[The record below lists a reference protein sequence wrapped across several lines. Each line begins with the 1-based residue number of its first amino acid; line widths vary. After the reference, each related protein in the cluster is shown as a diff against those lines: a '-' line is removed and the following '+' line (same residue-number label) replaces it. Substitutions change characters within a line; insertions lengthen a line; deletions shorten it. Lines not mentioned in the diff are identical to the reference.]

1 MTATEETQGPN
12 LAENDSSERRR
23 EEQEE
28 GTVQGEVEEEEE
40 EEEVTIQEV
49 KPEPIDEDPLVLL
62 SEGRPQEGPPRVP
75 LFREESQT
83 PAPGEGVERG
93 QEGQFREGE
102 FDEELDEDVKPDLKV
117 NCEFPPLNEKPPA
130 FLTYETA
137 CKGRQ

>member
-1 MTATEETQGPN
+1 MTALEETEGQD

-28 GTVQGEVEEEEE
+28 GTVQGEVEEE

-83 PAPGEGVERG
+83 PAPGEGMERG